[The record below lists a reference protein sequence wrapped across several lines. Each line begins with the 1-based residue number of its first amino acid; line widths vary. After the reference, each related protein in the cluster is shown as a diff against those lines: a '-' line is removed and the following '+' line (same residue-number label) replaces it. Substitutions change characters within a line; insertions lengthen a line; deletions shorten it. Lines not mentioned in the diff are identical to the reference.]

1 MASPLPS
8 CPPATLS
15 ADCSATS
22 CRAGCALEV
31 IDQLL
36 ARTVSVRGEDAD
48 LLLDLRSWI
57 RRREDAESA
66 LRTFCELRRRL
77 EQREYLAFFRLRRWL
92 ENHLV
97 AEVRICPATEPR
109 PVPVRLQY
117 FCLEAVRRASL
128 CSALGS
134 GEPLLAP
141 RVQFVYRTQPS
152 SGEPAVSSQSVSV
165 AG

>member
-1 MASPLPS
+1 
-8 CPPATLS
+8 
-15 ADCSATS
+15 
-22 CRAGCALEV
+22 LEV
-31 IDQLL
+31 IDELL

-77 EQREYLAFFRLRRWL
+77 EHREYLAFFRLRRWL
-92 ENHLV
+92 ENHLL
-97 AEVRICPATEPR
+97 AEVRVCPAAEPR
-109 PVPVRLQY
+109 TVPVRLQY
-117 FCLEAVRRASL
+117 FCLEAIRRASL

-134 GEPLLAP
+134 GEPLLVP
-141 RVQFVYRTQPS
+141 RVQFVYRDQTAIDPVTI
-152 SGEPAVSSQSVSV
+152 PSQSVSA

>member
-1 MASPLPS
+1 MASSVQS
-8 CPPATLS
+8 CPPAKLA

-22 CRAGCALEV
+22 CRGGCALEV
-31 IDQLL
+31 IDELL
-36 ARTVSVRGEDAD
+36 ARTDSVRGEDAD

-57 RRREDAESA
+57 RRREDAEA
-66 LRTFCELRRRL
+66 VLRTFCELRRRL
-77 EQREYLAFFRLRRWL
+77 EHREYLAFFRLRRWL
-92 ENHLV
+92 ENHLI
-97 AEVRICPATEPR
+97 AEVRVCPAAEPR

-117 FCLEAVRRASL
+117 FCLEAIRRASL

-152 SGEPAVSSQSVSV
+152 SDEPSISSRSVSAV
-165 AG
+165 G